1 MKPFAIALSATLAL
15 CAGPSRADLRVTFVD
30 GAPKDRFVITNEG
43 NCDIGPSE
51 LLIDFGKT
59 PAGLIFDVTAAGAG
73 VEVFQP
79 FEVTEGAALLTR
91 LPTITDGDQTAT
103 LALAALGRG
112 QKLAFTID
120 VDDTAGAREITVS
133 GSEAD
138 GTLISLTTDGA
149 RVTSTMDATGEAVLT
164 PAACL

>member
-1 MKPFAIALSATLAL
+1 MKPLAIAICATL
-15 CAGPSRADLRVTFVD
+15 CAGPSLADLRVTFVD

-43 NCDIGPSE
+43 SCDIGPSE
-51 LLIDFGKT
+51 LTIDFGKT

-79 FEVTEGAALLTR
+79 FEVTQGADLLTR
-91 LPTITDGDQTAT
+91 LPTIADGDQTAT

-133 GSEAD
+133 GSEAE

-149 RVTSTMDATGEAVLT
+149 RANATMDATGAAVLS